1 MYLNY
6 KNNRVKENFW
16 LLRNMRQAQSGRS
29 AQNGGPQL
37 GVLRLIVCA
46 ASAAAGLVGLV
57 ALVGWLAGLPL
68 ATNWEP
74 HLASMKPVT
83 ALAILLIASAILPQL
98 PLAPRWRIAF
108 GAIAALLGALSL
120 MQDFGV
126 PFRLQFWFPPA
137 APGAGSTLLDLRMSS
152 AAALAVLLAGT
163 AAAFL
168 PISRLADAARFLA
181 AGAGVIGAI
190 ALLSH
195 VLSIDV
201 FSLLPF
207 NSVALPTVAALI
219 TICAAVLVHGQLS
232 SPPRSGDFRLFLSQ
246 FLVPLLIFALFAGWS
261 WRNVEAEASASAE
274 RTAASFSEYAQRV
287 FEIQETALEA
297 VLDHVKGRNPADI
310 AADRSVHEFMSRIDE
325 HTHTSDAIVLV
336 RSDNGRVIASSRGFP
351 APEVDVSQRD
361 YFKALHDGYQGV
373 FIGKVINA
381 MPFSGI
387 GFTISRR
394 DPATGII
401 AVAYMSIDSF
411 KQLSAVKAS
420 PRDAL
425 TLARA
430 DGMALALYPPPA
442 DPVGFRLH
450 EDGVTM
456 ELLNGEAEAGIIAP
470 SGVDHVERLWQFRR
484 VGHYPVYAIYGLDVV
499 LVRAAWLRQIIPFG
513 LVTLLASALTYSLS
527 RRWQSAVEDRRRALN
542 EAEVARVRAERAE
555 ALARVEQARD
565 DLLQLAERSYEFI
578 AIADLDGRIT
588 YINSAGKRMTG
599 RDLERDSRGLHV
611 GEFIAPESLG
621 YFNETFMPTVR
632 RQGQALAEMKLRN
645 LTSGEMFDVIYSAFL
660 LFDRKGN
667 PNQLATVI
675 RDITDR
681 KRHEEHLNL
690 LMHEVNHRAKNMLSL
705 VQAISHQTAAK
716 SPRDFLARFAERL
729 QALAANQDL
738 LVRNEWAG
746 VGIADLV
753 RAQLAAFA
761 DLIGSRILVHG
772 PKLRLN
778 AAAAQAVGLAL
789 HELATNAS
797 KYGALS
803 SETGSVE
810 VCWRNDGDAFAM
822 NWTERGGPPV
832 SPPKQRGFGSTV
844 VSLMAERSVDGEVR
858 LDYAPSGVTWTLTC
872 PSASALEALERVE
885 LERSAEKRQAS

>member
-1 MYLNY
+1 
-6 KNNRVKENFW
+6 
-16 LLRNMRQAQSGRS
+16 
-29 AQNGGPQL
+29 L
-37 GVLRLIVCA
+37 GVLRLVACT
-46 ASAAAGLVGLV
+46 ASAAAGSVGVV

-83 ALAILLIASAILPQL
+83 ALAALLIASAILPQL
-98 PLAPRWRIAF
+98 PLASRWRIAF
-108 GAIAALLGALSL
+108 GAIAALLGALNL
-120 MQDFGV
+120 VQDFGAH
-126 PFRLQFWFPPA
+126 FPLESWPPLA
-137 APGAGSTLLDLRMSS
+137 APGAGSPFLDLRMSP

-168 PISRLADAARFLA
+168 PISRLVDAARFLA
-181 AGAGVIGAI
+181 AGAGAIGAT

-195 VLSIDV
+195 LLSIDL
-201 FSLLPF
+201 FSLLLL

-219 TICAAVLVHGQLS
+219 AICAAVLIRGQSS
-232 SPPRSGDFRLFLSQ
+232 SPLRPGEFRLFLSQ
-246 FLVPLLIFALFAGWS
+246 FLAPLLIFALFAGWS
-261 WRNVEAEASASAE
+261 WRNVEADASASAE

-297 VLDHVKGRNPADI
+297 VLDHVKGRGAADI
-310 AADRSVHEFMSRIDE
+310 AADRSVHEFMSQIDE

-336 RSDNGRVIASSRGFP
+336 RSDTGRVIASSRGFP
-351 APEVDVSQRD
+351 APDVDVSQRD
-361 YFKALHDGYQGV
+361 YFEALHDGYKGV
-373 FIGKVINA
+373 FIGEVIPA
-381 MPFSGI
+381 MPFGAI
-387 GFTISRR
+387 GFTISRL
-394 DPATGII
+394 DPATGVI
-401 AVAYMSIDSF
+401 AVAYMSIDAF
-411 KQLSAVKAS
+411 RQLSAVKAS

-442 DPVGFRLH
+442 DPVGFRLR

-456 ELLNGEAEAGIIAP
+456 RLLNGEAESGTIAP
-470 SGVDHVERLWQFRR
+470 SGVDHVERLWQFRK

-499 LVRAAWLRQIIPFG
+499 LVRARWLRQIVPFG
-513 LVTLLASALTYSLS
+513 LVTFAAAALTYGLS

-578 AIADLDGRIT
+578 AITGLDGRIS
-588 YINSAGKRMTG
+588 YINSAGKRMSG
-599 RDLERDSRGLHV
+599 RNPERDSCGSHV
-611 GEFIAPESLG
+611 SEFIAPESLE
-621 YFNETFMPTVR
+621 YFNDTFMPTVR
-632 RQGQALAEMKLRN
+632 RQGQAVAEMKLRN
-645 LTSGEMFDVIYSAFL
+645 LTSGEKFDVIYSAFL

-675 RDITDR
+675 RDISDR

-716 SPRDFLARFAERL
+716 SPEDFRSRFTERL
-729 QALAANQDL
+729 HALAANQDL
-738 LVRNEWAG
+738 LVRNEWVG

-761 DLIGSRILVHG
+761 DLIGSRILMHG
-772 PKLRLN
+772 PKLRFN
-778 AAAAQAVGLAL
+778 PAAAQAVGLAL

-803 SETGSVE
+803 NETGSVE
-810 VCWRNDGDAFAM
+810 VCWRNDADAFTM

-832 SPPKQRGFGSTV
+832 SAPTQRGFGSTV
-844 VSLMAERSVDGEVR
+844 VSLMVERSVDGEVR
-858 LDYAPSGVTWTLTC
+858 LNYAPSGATWTLTC
-872 PSASALEALERVE
+872 PSANALETTERVE
-885 LERSAEKRQAS
+885 AEVERSPEKRQAS

>member
-1 MYLNY
+1 
-6 KNNRVKENFW
+6 
-16 LLRNMRQAQSGRS
+16 MRKAQSGRPPQDG
-29 AQNGGPQL
+29 APQL
-37 GVLRLIVCA
+37 GVLRLA
-46 ASAAAGLVGLV
+46 ALAACAAAGLVGVV
-57 ALVGWLAGLPL
+57 ALVGSLAGLPL
-68 ATNWEP
+68 AANWEP

-83 ALAILLIASAILPQL
+83 ALATLLIASAVLPQL
-98 PLAPRWRIAF
+98 PLGPRWRVAF

-120 MQDFGV
+120 IEEFG
-126 PFRLQFWFPPA
+126 RLESWLAPDAA
-137 APGAGSTLLDLRMSS
+137 APGSTLLDLRMSP
-152 AAALAVLLAGT
+152 AAAFAVLLAGT

-181 AGAGVIGAI
+181 AGAGVIGAA

-195 VLSIDV
+195 LLSIDV
-201 FSLLPF
+201 LTLLPF

-219 TICAAVLVHGQLS
+219 AICAAVLIHGQLS

-246 FLVPLLIFALFAGWS
+246 FLAPLLIFTLFAGWS
-261 WRNVEAEASASAE
+261 WRNVETDASAGAE

-297 VLDHVKGRNPADI
+297 VLDQVKGRDAADI
-310 AADRSVHEFMSRIDE
+310 AADRSVHEFMSQIDK
-325 HTHTSDAIVLV
+325 HTHTSDALVLV

-351 APEVDVSQRD
+351 APDVEVSQRD
-361 YFKALHDGYQGV
+361 YFKALHAGYRGV
-373 FIGKVINA
+373 FIGEVIHA
-381 MPFSGI
+381 MPFGSI

-456 ELLNGEAEAGIIAP
+456 QLLHREAEAGTIAP
-470 SGVDHVERLWQFRR
+470 SGVDRVERLWQFRQ

-499 LVRAAWLRQIIPFG
+499 VVRAAWLRQIVPFG
-513 LVTLLASALTYSLS
+513 LVTLVAAALTYSLS
-527 RRWQSAVEDRRRALN
+527 RRWQSAVEGRRRAQN

-565 DLLQLAERSYEFI
+565 DLAQLAERSDEFI
-578 AIADLDGRIT
+578 AMADLNGCFT
-588 YINSAGKRMTG
+588 HINSAGKRMAG
-599 RDLERDSRGLHV
+599 RDPERDSRELRFS
-611 GEFIAPESLG
+611 EFIAPESLRH
-621 YFNETFMPTVR
+621 FNDTFIPTVR
-632 RQGQALAEMKLRN
+632 RHGQASAEMKLRN
-645 LTSGEMFDVIYSAFL
+645 LTSGEQIDVICSAFL
-660 LFDRKGN
+660 LLDRKGD
-667 PNQLATVI
+667 PSQLGIVI

-681 KRHEEHLNL
+681 KRHEEHLSL
-690 LMHEVNHRAKNMLSL
+690 LMHEVNHRAKNMLSV

-716 SPRDFLARFAERL
+716 SPKDFLSRFTERL
-729 QALAANQDL
+729 QALSANQDL
-738 LVRNEWAG
+738 LVRNEWGG
-746 VGIADLV
+746 VDVADLV

-761 DLIGSRILVHG
+761 DLMGSRISAHG
-772 PKLRLN
+772 PNLRFN
-778 AAAAQAVGLAL
+778 SVAAQAVGLAL

-803 SETGSVE
+803 TKTGSVDI
-810 VCWRNDGDAFAM
+810 CWRIDGGIFAM
-822 NWTERGGPPV
+822 SWTERGGPPV
-832 SPPKQRGFGSTV
+832 SAPTQQGFGSTV
-844 VSLMAERSVDGEVR
+844 VNAMAKRSVQGDVH
-858 LDYAPSGVTWTLTC
+858 LDYAPSGVIWTLTC
-872 PSASALEALERVE
+872 PSANALEAAESGESEYALD
-885 LERSAEKRQAS
+885 LEKRQAS

>member
-1 MYLNY
+1 
-6 KNNRVKENFW
+6 
-16 LLRNMRQAQSGRS
+16 MRKAQSGRL
-29 AQNGGPQL
+29 AQNGGPRL
-37 GVLRLIVCA
+37 GVLRLVACA
-46 ASAAAGLVGLV
+46 ASAGAGLVGLV
-57 ALVGWLAGLPL
+57 ALVGWWAGLPL

-83 ALAILLIASAILPQL
+83 ALAVLLIASAILPQL
-98 PLAPRWRIAF
+98 PLARRSRIAF

-120 MQDFGV
+120 MQEFGAH
-126 PFRLQFWFPPA
+126 FRLESWLPRA
-137 APGAGSTLLDLRMSS
+137 APGAGSTLFDLRMSP
-152 AAALAVLLAGT
+152 AAALAVLLAGS

-181 AGAGVIGAI
+181 AGAGAIGAT

-195 VLSIDV
+195 LLNIDV

-219 TICAAVLVHGQLS
+219 AICAAVLIRGQLS
-232 SPPRSGDFRLFLSQ
+232 SPPRPGDLRLFLSQ

-297 VLDHVKGRNPADI
+297 VLDQVKRRDPADI
-310 AADRSVHEFMSRIDE
+310 AADRSVNEFMSQIDK
-325 HTHTSDAIVLV
+325 HTHTSDAIVLA

-351 APEVDVSQRD
+351 APDVDVSQRD
-361 YFKALHDGYQGV
+361 YFQALRDGYKGV
-373 FIGKVINA
+373 FIGEVIRA
-381 MPFSGI
+381 KPFGSI

-450 EDGVTM
+450 EDGATM
-456 ELLNGEAEAGIIAP
+456 QLLNGESEAGTIAP
-470 SGVDHVERLWQFRR
+470 SGVDHVERLWQFRK
-484 VGHYPVYAIYGLDVV
+484 VGHYPVYAIYGLDVA
-499 LVRAAWLRQIIPFG
+499 LVRAAWLRQIVPFG
-513 LVTLLASALTYSLS
+513 LVTLFASALTYGLS
-527 RRWQSAVEDRRRALN
+527 RRWHSAVEDRRRA
-542 EAEVARVRAERAE
+542 ESKAEVARVRAERAE

-565 DLLQLAERSYEFI
+565 DLAQLAERSYEFI
-578 AIADLDGRIT
+578 AMADLDGRIT
-588 YINSAGKRMTG
+588 YMNSAGKRMTG
-599 RDLERDSRGLHV
+599 RDPERDSRELHFS
-611 GEFIAPESLG
+611 EFIAPESLG
-621 YFNETFMPTVR
+621 HFNDTFMPTVR

-645 LTSGEMFDVIYSAFL
+645 PASGEIFDVIYSAFL
-660 LFDRKGN
+660 LLDRKAN
-667 PNQLATVI
+667 LNQLGIVI

-690 LMHEVNHRAKNMLSL
+690 LMHEVNHRAKNMLSV

-716 SPRDFLARFAERL
+716 SPGDFLARFTERL
-729 QALAANQDL
+729 QALSANQDL
-738 LVRNEWAG
+738 LVRNEWGG

-753 RAQLAAFA
+753 RAQLAAFS
-761 DLIGSRILVHG
+761 DVMGSRIEVHG
-772 PKLRLN
+772 PKLRFN
-778 AAAAQAVGLAL
+778 SAAAQAVGLAL

-803 SETGSVE
+803 TKTGSVA
-810 VCWRNDGDAFAM
+810 VRWRLDGSIFTMSWA
-822 NWTERGGPPV
+822 ERDGPPV
-832 SPPKQRGFGSTV
+832 SAPTQRGFGSTV
-844 VSLMAERSVDGEVR
+844 VSSMVKRSVQGDVR
-858 LDYAPSGVTWTLTC
+858 LDYAPSGVIWTLTC
-872 PSASALEALERVE
+872 PSANALEAAESGEGDRAPEER
-885 LERSAEKRQAS
+885 KAS